1 MAERSKTDLPGLAE
15 LERQLRSLEDVATST
30 KILRGSLSFAA
41 KPMREEA
48 QRLAPVADK
57 TIVRA
62 GTEIA
67 PGTLRDSIR
76 VRTFRGGEGPE
87 DGRHAAAS
95 AYLYFTR
102 KGFWGNLLEF
112 GNKHARAAPMLRPA
126 FDQCARGAVD
136 RFGKSLGRRIKRA
149 LKRRASQA

>member
-1 MAERSKTDLPGLAE
+1 MARQDEVGVKGLAE
-15 LERQLRSLEDVATST
+15 LERQLIGLEDVMTSS

-48 QRLAPVADK
+48 QRLAPVAEE
-57 TIVRA
+57 TISRGGA
-62 GTEIA
+62 QIA

-87 DGRHAAAS
+87 DGRKVAAS

-112 GNKHARAAPMLRPA
+112 GTKFVRAFPMLRPA
-126 FDQCARGAVD
+126 FDLCARDAVD
-136 RFGKSLGRRIKRA
+136 RFGKALGRRVKRA
-149 LKRRASQA
+149 MKKKAPGK